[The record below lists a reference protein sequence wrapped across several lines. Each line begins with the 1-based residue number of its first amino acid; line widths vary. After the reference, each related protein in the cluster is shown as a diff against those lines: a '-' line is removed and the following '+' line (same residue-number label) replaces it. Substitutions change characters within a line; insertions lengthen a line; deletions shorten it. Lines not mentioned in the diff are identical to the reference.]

1 MMIQNVFLSC
11 PRVTHRGE
19 LDRCGESQGWTSAC
33 SSSSSSS
40 SSSSIVF
47 SSSLSKRDGEM
58 ERIAQNKYA
67 RSCWFARHIN

>member
-1 MMIQNVFLSC
+1 MANWIAVEKARAGLR
-11 PRVTHRGE
+11 PAV
-19 LDRCGESQGWTSAC
+19 
-33 SSSSSSS
+33 
-40 SSSSIVF
+40 VVVVVV